1 MRPERKKSRDELSSF
16 FEVTDWRLPS
26 PLDPALVDRFAR
38 DAGVIPEVASI
49 LLRRSG
55 FNPQGALS
63 LLQGTSEPDAPVRD
77 PLLLPGMLSAVER
90 LQKARELGEHVVVYS
105 DFDCDGV
112 TSAALLTEAL
122 ELAGFEDFEVY
133 FPSRSLEGYGFHKD
147 SALELAR
154 KGASL
159 FVTSD
164 CGISGHAAC
173 EALLAMGKGVIVTDH
188 HLPQDQLPRAVAV
201 IDPHLP
207 EWEDLGLKGLSGAG
221 VAYLLSMAL
230 HAALGVEAP
239 SDWAH
244 DLLTLSVAGDGQPV
258 TGPNRL
264 WIRSGLRLMNEK
276 PRPGIGALM
285 KVAGLG
291 ADKGTGLPSR
301 IGFDRDVTFGL
312 VPRINAAGRLSDPR
326 MAFELLTT
334 RDPGRAADL
343 ASELDALNRQRK
355 EIEDRILEECWED
368 LPDSGYAMCAHR
380 PGWHEG
386 VIGIAC
392 SRVREATGRPVAL
405 VGGEGD
411 TLKGSVRGVDGFNV
425 VAALRR
431 CAEILAAYGGH
442 EAAGGFSVRK
452 DRVDEFFR
460 AFCAVSGE
468 MLEESVC
475 EPTVSVDEVFPVRRV
490 TDEALRSLFGIEPFG
505 DGNPMPQI
513 ACMDCE
519 VVHIGL
525 MGSSLDHLQLALGKD
540 GTTQR
545 FLWFGQG
552 RNARRIALLGSV
564 DVLFTPYRSVYRGS
578 EQFSPLVR
586 EIRASWAENGLMYE
600 RLARATPEG
609 SPVIL
614 YTWSEH
620 AGRSLV
626 TALRKLGRA
635 ARLHLKG
642 QAGPGALEARA
653 CLRGGGVVVST
664 APWDLG
670 VRLQD
675 LELKGQAL
683 GIKGQVSVMMV
694 HRPLCPEDAQAL
706 AGFVGDA
713 SPVEARLWR
722 DDAENWLSWTY
733 PDKDRL
739 RCLWKFL
746 TRNYP
751 GGRVPICDVGRRW
764 AEALEAAGYPQENR
778 LADGGRLFL
787 DAAFTVFEQVGLASY
802 DNGRRLPEFVLRLSG
817 DRVDLESSLAFR
829 LGEETRRV
837 ARACWQDEVEG

>member
-1 MRPERKKSRDELSSF
+1 MRPERKKSRDELPSLF
-16 FEVTDWRLPS
+16 GLTDWRLPP
-26 PLDPALVDRFAR
+26 PLDPALVDRFSR

-55 FNPQGALS
+55 SNLKGALS
-63 LLQGTSEPDAPVRD
+63 LLQGTLEPETPLGD
-77 PLLLPGMLSAVER
+77 PLQLPGMMPAVER
-90 LQKARELGEHVVVYS
+90 LKKALELGEHVVVYS

-112 TSAALLTEAL
+112 TSAAVLTEAL
-122 ELAGFEDFEVY
+122 EKAGFEDFEVY
-133 FPSRSLEGYGFHKD
+133 FPSRFLEGYGFHKD
-147 SALELAR
+147 SALELAG
-154 KGASL
+154 KGAAL
-159 FVTSD
+159 FVTAD

-173 EALLAMGKGVIVTDH
+173 EALTAAGKDVIITDH
-188 HLPQDQLPRAVAV
+188 HLPQDELPRAVSV

-207 EWEDLGLKGLSGAG
+207 AGEGLGLKGLTGAG
-221 VAYLLSMAL
+221 VAYLLSLAL
-230 HAALGVEAP
+230 HAALGVKTP
-239 SDWAH
+239 PDWAH
-244 DLLTLSVAGDGQPV
+244 DLLTLSIAGDGQPV
-258 TGPNRL
+258 TGPNRI
-264 WIRSGLRLMNEK
+264 WIRSGLRVINQS
-276 PRPGIGALM
+276 PRPGIAALA
-285 KVAGLG
+285 KVAGLA
-291 ADKGTGLPSR
+291 ADKAPGALR
-301 IGFDRDVTFGL
+301 RLGFERDVTFGL

-334 RDPGRAADL
+334 RDPHRADDI

-368 LPDSGYAMCAHR
+368 LPDSAYAMCAHR

-392 SRVREATGRPVAL
+392 SRVREVTGRPVAL

-431 CAEILAAYGGH
+431 CAGWLSAFGGH
-442 EAAGGFSVRK
+442 EAAGGFSIHR
-452 DRVDEFFR
+452 DRIDEFFR
-460 AFCAVSGE
+460 VFNAVCGE
-468 MLEESVC
+468 ILEESVC
-475 EPTVSVDEVFPVRRV
+475 EPGVSVDEVFHVRRV
-490 TDEALRSLFGIEPFG
+490 TDDALRSLLGIEPFG

-519 VVHIGL
+519 VVHVGL
-525 MGSSLDHLQLALGKD
+525 MGSTLDHLQLSLGKE

-564 DVLFTPYRSVYRGS
+564 DVLFTPYRSIYRGS

-586 EIRASWAENGLMYE
+586 EVRPAWSGTGLMYE
-600 RLARATPEG
+600 KLAGATPEG

-626 TALRKLGRA
+626 TALRKLGRP

-642 QAGPGALEARA
+642 QTGPGALESRA
-653 CLRGGGVVVST
+653 CLRTGGVVVST

-670 VRLQD
+670 ISGQVLGNQGQVRL
-675 LELKGQAL
+675 
-683 GIKGQVSVMMV
+683 MV
-694 HRPLCPEDAQAL
+694 AHRPLSPDDARDL
-706 AGFVGDA
+706 AEFARDVR
-713 SPVEARLWR
+713 PVEANLWR
-722 DDAENWLSWTY
+722 DDAENWLSWAY

-746 TRNYP
+746 TRNYS

-764 AEALEAAGYPQENR
+764 AEALEAAGYPEGSR

-787 DAAFTVFEQVGLASY
+787 DSAFKVFEEVGLAAY
-802 DNGRRLPEFVLRLSG
+802 DTSRRLPEFVLRLSG
-817 DRVDLESSLAFR
+817 DRVDLESSPAFR
-829 LGEETRRV
+829 LGEEMRRM
-837 ARACWQDEVEG
+837 ARASWQDEVEG